1 MKEEISKVMTMVQ
14 EGKLDVEKA
23 TELLHV
29 MKGNKESSIHV
40 DTSSGY
46 HKRMLK
52 IKVESTDKDNINVNV
67 PINLVKA
74 VLKAGHGIAANVPQA
89 AVYVKDIDI
98 DLLIHAIENEVDGQ
112 IVDVASANGDKVSV
126 VIE

>member
-1 MKEEISKVMTMVQ
+1 MKEEIAKVMTMVQ

-29 MKGNKESSIHV
+29 MRGTETGVHSENSSAYNK
-40 DTSSGY
+40 
-46 HKRMLK
+46 KMLR
-52 IKVESTDKDNINVNV
+52 VQVVSTERDNINVNL

-74 VLKAGHGIAANVPQA
+74 VLKAGHGIATKVPQA
-89 AVYVKDIDI
+89 EKYVKDIDI
-98 DLLIHAIENEVDGQ
+98 DLLLQAIENEIDGQ
-112 IVDVASANGDKVSV
+112 IVDITYANGDKVSV